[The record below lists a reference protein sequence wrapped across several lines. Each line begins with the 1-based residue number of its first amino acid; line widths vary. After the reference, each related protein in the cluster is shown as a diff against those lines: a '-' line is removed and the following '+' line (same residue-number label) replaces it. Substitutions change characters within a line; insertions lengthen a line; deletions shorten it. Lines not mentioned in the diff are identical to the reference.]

1 MTPQDIDTWLRP
13 LINERTA
20 MQEFGQRKFRGP
32 RGEALAQKIQIV
44 VDLIVRIEGLVAVYD
59 RTHHATF
66 KAMVFNWVE
75 HHIEELHTMMRNYRE
90 TTKTEN

>member
-1 MTPQDIDTWLRP
+1 
-13 LINERTA
+13 

-66 KAMVFNWVE
+66 KALVFNWVE

-90 TTKTEN
+90 TTKTEILCDAPWTSYGVSLARILFK